1 MTEAVF
7 AGAMVGP
14 DGIKPDLTK
23 LTAIIDWEQPKDL
36 NMLESFLGLI
46 GHKGSPPNY

>member
-7 AGAMVGP
+7 AGATIGP

-23 LTAIIDWEQPKDL
+23 LTAIIDWQQPADFSG
-36 NMLESFLGLI
+36 LESFLGLT
-46 GHKGSPPNY
+46 GHF